1 MILFVLFL
9 CSSGPE
15 LSKISG
21 HRTLLEFLIDFSF
34 YVDRFLQF
42 HFFFFPKIVFNE
54 YIVSLLSTLGL

>member
-1 MILFVLFL
+1 MVLFVLFL
-9 CSSGPE
+9 CSSGAE

-42 HFFFFPKIVFNE
+42 HFFLPPR
-54 YIVSLLSTLGL
+54 